1 MAVPSLVLFDLDQ
14 TIFDHRGASR
24 SALAGLQAEHFS
36 LGAVPIVDLDEAAFQ
51 ILNRTHTKVMAG
63 SLTPIEA
70 RIERLRDLFEW
81 CGESIETDRLVPIA
95 ERHVQLYRAAW
106 RAFDGAAELL
116 ASIGQSQKVGIVTN
130 NFVNQQ
136 ESKLKECGLKGLI
149 DFMVTSEEVGVPKP
163 ATEIF
168 EAALERG
175 GADPGE
181 AVMVGDSWE
190 VDVLGAQAAGIRP
203 VWFNPERIPPPGGDT
218 VEELQSFVPREQAT
232 RIILGTSDGP
242 TGGLR

>member
-1 MAVPSLVLFDLDQ
+1 MAAPSLVLFDLDQ
-14 TIFDHRGASR
+14 TLFDHRGASR
-24 SALAGLQAEHFS
+24 SALAGLQEEHFS
-36 LGAVPIVDLDEAAFQ
+36 LGAVPIADLDEAAFQ
-51 ILNRTHTKVMAG
+51 ILNRTHTKVLAG

-70 RIERLRDLFEW
+70 RIERLRELFEW

-95 ERHVQLYRAAW
+95 QRHVQLYRAAW
-106 RAFDGAAELL
+106 RAFDGTAELL

-130 NFVNQQ
+130 NFIDQQ
-136 ESKLKECGLKGLI
+136 ESKLKECGLRGLI

-163 ATEIF
+163 AAEIF

-175 GADPGE
+175 GAEPGE

-203 VWFNPERIPPPGGDT
+203 VWFNPGKIPPPGGDT
-218 VEELQSFVPREQAT
+218 VEELQSFVPADQAA
-232 RIILGTSDGP
+232 RVILGT
-242 TGGLR
+242 